1 MTALPLEQIENVL
14 KTLSERKERVM
25 VRFFL
30 FGTVELCLFGDIT
43 MMFEDEDSTPF
54 FFVQHKL
61 QYATNIRFYGQDVR
75 QIRSAANGVVEI
87 YLGVPNSLTK
97 PTE

>member
-14 KTLSERKERVM
+14 KTISDRKERVM
-25 VRFFL
+25 VRFPL
-30 FGTVELCLFGDIT
+30 FGTTKLCLFGDIQ
-43 MMFEDEDSTPF
+43 MDFEKEDSTPF

-75 QIRSAANGVVEI
+75 QIRTASNGCVEI
-87 YLGVPNSLTK
+87 LLGVPKNLT
-97 PTE
+97 PTEN